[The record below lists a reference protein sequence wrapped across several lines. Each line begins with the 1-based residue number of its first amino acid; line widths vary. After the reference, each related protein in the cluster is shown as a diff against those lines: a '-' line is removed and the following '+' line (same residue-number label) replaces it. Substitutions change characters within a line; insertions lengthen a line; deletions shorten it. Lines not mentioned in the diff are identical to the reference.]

1 MIAGMKKR
9 DKERREEK
17 RRRKRREEKKKEER
31 RREEANH
38 ESCRS
43 DYWSDSIR
51 GHLRCSSGG
60 GDQEEKQQQPIPSST
75 ARQPIHL
82 PSPEGVVEE
91 EERGGDP
98 DG

>member
-9 DKERREEK
+9 DEERREEERWEEK
-17 RRRKRREEKKKEER
+17 RRRKRKKK
-31 RREEANH
+31 EEANH

-51 GHLRCSSGG
+51 GHLRGSSGG
-60 GDQEEKQQQPIPSST
+60 GDEEEKQQQPIPSST